1 MPMLIILM
9 MMTMTMVA
17 DVVALYSLGF
27 LQAAAAAATTTTRT
41 WSL

>member
-9 MMTMTMVA
+9 MMTMVA